1 MKFSLKHVCFFKLS
15 IMQRYIH
22 VAFVSCVGGE
32 FETGCGHDRMV
43 TQTPCMQMRY
53 DILVTHFTTQTIEYQ
68 QREFWCQNSL
78 QFC

>member
-68 QREFWCQNSL
+68 QRDVWCQNSL